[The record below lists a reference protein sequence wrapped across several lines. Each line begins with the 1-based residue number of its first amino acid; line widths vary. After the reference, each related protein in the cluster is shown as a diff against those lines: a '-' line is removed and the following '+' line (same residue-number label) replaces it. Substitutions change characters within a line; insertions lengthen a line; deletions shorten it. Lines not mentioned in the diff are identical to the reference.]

1 MDDKDFD
8 NIFGDKLKE
17 QKDFPLSE
25 EKWAVLEKQYDHL
38 LAEKRYRRLLL
49 FGSLPLLALLGSL
62 LWTLLSLNNTNKKL
76 NDLMNEIHFLQQ
88 QKTGSVTP
96 SVNSGL
102 NTSDV
107 AAIPKSDISIP
118 TSDTVYH
125 KIVVYRYDTIYQTVV
140 RREIIESNAKGFDS
154 KTSQLTIENTGKE
167 QGYKAENAKTSIVVN
182 PENAIIFDK
191 NGQPINQK
199 EVKEIQQTNIQ
210 QAQLPLK
217 NTDKTKIVNPL
228 NPLDTAN
235 HLAAAKPISEHIKTS
250 DNKQNDTINLAK
262 TTPPIKQADS
272 LSEKVV
278 IEKAMPPLSINAD
291 TAAKTFEKALEKQEA
306 KKRPI
311 INPIK
316 IEGYEL
322 GIVGGTAFIN
332 NSNILRQTGYNF
344 GLRGGILLGRRLQVI
359 GEAQRLNTSFE
370 VERLDP
376 RLDIPTITP
385 PTPDDEFHGVTVSQ
399 PYWQFALGLKYHFN
413 NSKRWQPYV
422 SASIVGQSKLEEAFN
437 YEFTNRV
444 TKENT
449 FVTYRR
455 NDAVFETGILR
466 TGIGVQYRVFGKFH
480 SILEGGYDFK
490 LKSTPQ
496 YKPIW
501 QVKLGLLYHF

>member
-1 MDDKDFD
+1 MEDKDFD

-17 QKDFPLSE
+17 QKDFPFLE
-25 EKWAVLEKQYDHL
+25 EKWTVLEKQYDHL

-62 LWTLLSLNNTNKKL
+62 LWTLLSLSNTNKKL
-76 NDLMNEIHFLQQ
+76 DDLMNEIHILQQ
-88 QKTGSVTP
+88 HKTGSVTP
-96 SVNSGL
+96 SVNFGFGMSEVGI
-102 NTSDV
+102 
-107 AAIPKSDISIP
+107 APKPDISIP
-118 TSDTVYH
+118 KSDTVYH

-140 RREIIESNAKGFDS
+140 RREIIESNVKGFDS
-154 KTSQLTIENTGKE
+154 KISHSTIENTGEKE
-167 QGYKAENAKTSIVVN
+167 GYKAENAKTTVVAKS
-182 PENAIIFDK
+182 E
-191 NGQPINQK
+191 
-199 EVKEIQQTNIQ
+199 
-210 QAQLPLK
+210 
-217 NTDKTKIVNPL
+217 
-228 NPLDTAN
+228 NPLDSAS
-235 HLAAAKPISEHIKTS
+235 HLAAAKPISEEIKTS
-250 DNKQNDTINLAK
+250 NNKQTDSLNLTK
-262 TTPPIKQADS
+262 TTSPIKQADS

-278 IEKAMPPLSINAD
+278 IEKTMPPLSINAD
-291 TAAKTFEKALEKQEA
+291 TAAKTFEKALEKQED

-322 GIVGGTAFIN
+322 GVLGGAAFIN

-385 PTPDDEFHGVTVSQ
+385 PTVDDEFQNVTVSQ

-413 NSKRWQPYV
+413 DSKRWQPYV
-422 SASIVGQSKLEEAFN
+422 SASIVGQSKLEEAFK

-449 FVTYRR
+449 FITSTR

-466 TGIGVQYRVFGKFH
+466 TAVGVQYRIFGKFH

-490 LKSTPQ
+490 LKDTPQ

-501 QVKLGLLYHF
+501 QVKLGLLYRF

>member
-17 QKDFPLSE
+17 QKDFPFSE
-25 EKWAVLEKQYDHL
+25 QKWTVLEKQYDHL

-62 LWTLLSLNNTNKKL
+62 LWTLLSLSNTNKKL
-76 NDLMNEIHFLQQ
+76 DDLMNEIHILQQ
-88 QKTGSVTP
+88 HKTGSVTP

-102 NTSDV
+102 STSD
-107 AAIPKSDISIP
+107 AIPKSESLP
-118 TSDTVYH
+118 KASLRENQKSDTIYH

-140 RREIIESNAKGFDS
+140 RREIFESNAKGLDS
-154 KTSQLTIENTGKE
+154 KISQLTIENTGKE
-167 QGYKAENAKTSIVVN
+167 QENKKENTDNPNVVN
-182 PENAIIFDK
+182 S
-191 NGQPINQK
+191 
-199 EVKEIQQTNIQ
+199 
-210 QAQLPLK
+210 
-217 NTDKTKIVNPL
+217 L
-228 NPLDTAN
+228 NPLDTAS
-235 HLAAAKPISEHIKTS
+235 HLVAAEPTSELIKNS
-250 DNKQNDTINLAK
+250 DNKQNDSLNLAK
-262 TTPPIKQADS
+262 VTSPIKQADS
-272 LSEKVV
+272 VSEKAV
-278 IEKAMPPLSINAD
+278 IEKTMPPLSINAD

-322 GIVGGTAFIN
+322 GIVGGAAFIN

-344 GLRGGILLGRRLQVI
+344 GLRGGILLGRRLQLI

-370 VERLDP
+370 VDRLDP
-376 RLDIPTITP
+376 RLDIPTVTP
-385 PTPDDEFHGVTVSQ
+385 PTPNDDFQNVTVTQ
-399 PYWQFALGLKYHFN
+399 PYWQFALGLKYQFN
-413 NSKRWQPYV
+413 DSKRWQPYV

-449 FVTYRR
+449 FITSMR

-466 TGIGVQYRVFGKFH
+466 TAVGVQYRLFGKFH
-480 SILEGGYDFK
+480 SVLEGGYDFK
-490 LKSTPQ
+490 IKDTPQ
-496 YKPIW
+496 YKPVW
-501 QVKLGLLYHF
+501 QLKLGLLYRF